1 MAVAAKSTIAAE
13 RVLTEAGWC
22 DKAEV
27 RIAEESIEAIAS
39 TNRPPDA
46 AYLVPGFVDLQVN
59 GFDDIDLA
67 TSSPDRWPELAQK
80 LLSCGVTSWL
90 LTLISRP
97 LDSYETWLKDATTFV
112 GEHHYPR
119 ALGVHLE
126 GPWLGELRGAHV
138 DVASGPVDLDW
149 CNSLPSTVRVVTLGP
164 ERPAA
169 VEAIKILRDR
179 GIVVALGHSNAN
191 HQVAHQAFDAGASL
205 LTHCFNA
212 TTPMHHRDPGL
223 TAAALVRDDVF
234 ISLIADGHHVHPDM
248 LKMAVRAKGLQRT
261 ILVSDSSA
269 WSAGVLGSTTID
281 LVDDVPRTP
290 EGGLAGSALTLDVAI
305 RYLVNEVGLAL
316 DDAVRAAST
325 VPARLLGEPD
335 IGVIRA
341 AATADLVAL
350 DDTLNVSGVWLR
362 GQRFV

>member
-1 MAVAAKSTIAAE
+1 MAADTVISAR
-13 RVLTEAGWC
+13 RVLTEAGWF

-27 RIAEESIEAIAS
+27 RIAEESIEAIAP
-39 TNRPPDA
+39 TIRPVDA

-67 TSSPDRWPELAQK
+67 TSSPDRWPQLAQK

-97 LDSYETWLKDATTFV
+97 LDSYEAWLKDAAAV
-112 GEHHYPR
+112 SSEAAGPR

-126 GPWLGELRGAHV
+126 GPWLGGLGGAHI
-138 DVASGPVDLDW
+138 DIASGPVDLDW
-149 CNSLPSTVRVVTLGP
+149 CRSLPSVVRVVTLGP

-169 VEAIKILRDR
+169 LEAIKILCNR
-179 GIVVALGHSNAN
+179 GIVVAVGHSNAN
-191 HQVAHQAFDAGASL
+191 HLIAHQAFDAGASL

-212 TTPMHHRDPGL
+212 TTPLHHREPGL

-248 LKMAVRAKGLQRT
+248 LKLAVRAKGLKRT

-290 EGGLAGSALTLDVAI
+290 DGGLAGSALTLDAAV
-305 RYLVNEVGLAL
+305 RYMVEEVGMSL
-316 DDAVRAAST
+316 DDAVRCAST
-325 VPARLLGEPD
+325 VPAKLLGESN

-341 AATADLVAL
+341 GAIADLVAL
-350 DDTLNVSGVWLR
+350 DDTLNVVGVWLR
-362 GQRFV
+362 GQRLV